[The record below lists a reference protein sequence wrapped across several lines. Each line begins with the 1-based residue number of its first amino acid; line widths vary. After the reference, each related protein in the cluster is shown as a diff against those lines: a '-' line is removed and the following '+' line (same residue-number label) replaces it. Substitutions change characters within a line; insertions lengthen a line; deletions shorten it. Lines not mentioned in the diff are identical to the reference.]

1 MFFRQD
7 FARLREKHSTSRN
20 APFFE
25 FSIFDLKKCRR
36 DHELVK
42 INTGSHFLLRRLIFE
57 KSCFASLVIFTPSI
71 IWDSDKPTPATA
83 TARHQTTAPALSTY
97 GIVSTIL
104 ATAFRP
110 FPALRSVNIIIFTL
124 KHIKHKLS
132 S

>member
-57 KSCFASLVIFTPSI
+57 KSCFASLLIFAPSI

-83 TARHQTTAPALSTY
+83 TARRQTTAPALS
-97 GIVSTIL
+97 IVSTIL